1 MWRNEG
7 WGEKAQRVTREMKGG
22 ETQVL
27 QGDRRT
33 DAWLVPFEGRWKERQ
48 RKASSGQ
55 EPAQSC
61 PGL

>member
-1 MWRNEG
+1 MLRNEG
-7 WGEKAQRVTREMKGG
+7 WGEKAQRVTREMKDG

-33 DAWLVPFEGRWKERQ
+33 EGQMPGWYPLKEQQ